1 MLADGNVM
9 TAFISFAIIVGIG
22 AFIGSRFKP
31 DAWYRQLRKPAWTPP
46 DWLFAPVWSV
56 LYFFSVLAGW
66 AVWWANADAWS
77 VPLVFWAAQVVLNT
91 AWSWL
96 YFGRHDIFGALIDS
110 ALLFIVVLLFIATA
124 HLYSPAASWLFVPYA
139 IWVGFATFLNA
150 TIWHLNEGN
159 DSANVSSMLKALM
172 DRVMRF
178 KPGTSGR

>member
-1 MLADGNVM
+1 MLTDGTVM
-9 TAFISFAIIVGIG
+9 TAFIIFAIIGGIG

-56 LYFFSVLAGW
+56 LFFFSVLAGW
-66 AVWWANADAWS
+66 GVWWANADAWS

-91 AWSWL
+91 AWSLL

-139 IWVGFATFLNA
+139 LWVGFATFLNA

-159 DSANVSSMLKALM
+159 DSANASSMLKALM

-178 KPGTSGR
+178 KPDTSGR